1 MAIQHKHIICV
12 ASLAWLLISCLG
24 NPDIQ
29 PPMNTVKPVPPSDL
43 LDDAALVIEP
53 DPNAPSENQIWAA
66 WIRSNHHPI
75 RSLTS
80 EHYDDL
86 QFLKPL
92 LAGRTVVQL
101 GEPAHGVAEIN
112 TLRARL
118 VKFLHEEM
126 AYDVIA
132 FESGLFECYR
142 VNDQAKTLTPTQML
156 TGSLFGIWHTTEM
169 RALFAYIQATQTT
182 DRPLALAGLDIQI
195 SSRQTA
201 ASRPQFLH
209 DVVAK
214 VDPVYADHV
223 YDLDTTFFTALRDE
237 ARDHAA
243 APRRYQDAAYWQ
255 AFRNEYQAL
264 LAFFKT
270 HAEALRRAYPQ
281 TPQTPAMAQQVVWS
295 VIQYIDYMQALRN
308 PVTALAIRDVAM
320 ADNLDFVLATLYP
333 GKKVIVWA
341 HNAHIRYH
349 NQDVQ
354 GDAFWLGH
362 KTMGGWLDE
371 RYFAALYTIGFYLYR
386 GQIASNNRQLVEVP
400 PVHSGSL
407 ESILYRTGRK
417 YAFVDL
423 LHQTHEE
430 GNAWMFTAIQANELT
445 LGYAPITMVPRD
457 QYDGVILIDTVHPPE
472 YLD

>member
-1 MAIQHKHIICV
+1 LII
-12 ASLAWLLISCLG
+12 AWLLVGCQRVA
-24 NPDIQ
+24 DVQ
-29 PPMNTVKPVPPSDL
+29 PPTETVEPPRPTDL
-43 LDDAALVIEP
+43 LDDAALAVEP
-53 DPNAPSENQIWAA
+53 DPNAPPENYTWTA
-66 WIRSNHHPI
+66 WIQANHHPI

-112 TLRARL
+112 TLRVRL

-142 VNDQAKTLTPTQML
+142 INAQAKTLTPTQML

-169 RALFAYIQATQTT
+169 RALFEYIQATQTT
-182 DRPLALAGLDIQI
+182 DHPLMLAGIDIQT
-195 SSRQTA
+195 SSSQTPA
-201 ASRPQFLH
+201 LRPQFLR
-209 DVVAK
+209 DVVAN
-214 VDPVYADHV
+214 VDPAYADHI
-223 YDLDTTFFTALRDE
+223 YDLETAFFTALQDG
-237 ARDHAA
+237 ARDRATA
-243 APRRYQDAAYWQ
+243 LRRYQDTAYWQ
-255 AFRNEYQAL
+255 AFRDEYQAL
-264 LAFFKT
+264 LAFLET
-270 HAEALRRAYPQ
+270 HAEALRQ
-281 TPQTPAMAQQVVWS
+281 TFPHSPKTPVVARQVVWS
-295 VIQYIDYMQALRN
+295 VMQYIDYIQVLHDFGAAMD
-308 PVTALAIRDVAM
+308 IRDVAM
-320 ADNLDFVLATLYP
+320 ADNLDFVLNTLYP
-333 GKKVIVWA
+333 SKKVIVWA

-349 NQDVQ
+349 NQDIQ

-362 KTMGGWLDE
+362 KTMGGWIDE
-371 RYFAALYTIGFYLYR
+371 RYFAAIYTIGFYLYR

-407 ESILYRTGRK
+407 ESILHRTGRK

-423 LHQTHEE
+423 LHQTQEE

-445 LGYAPITMVPRD
+445 SGYAPITMVPRD
-457 QYDGVILIDTVHPPE
+457 QYDGVILIDTVHPPT

>member
-1 MAIQHKHIICV
+1 
-12 ASLAWLLISCLG
+12 
-24 NPDIQ
+24 
-29 PPMNTVKPVPPSDL
+29 MNTVKPVPPSDL
-43 LDDAALVIEP
+43 LDDAALAIEP
-53 DPNAPSENQIWAA
+53 DPNPPSENQIWAA

-126 AYDVIA
+126 EYDVIA

-142 VNDQAKTLTPTQML
+142 VNAQAKTLTPTQML
-156 TGSLFGIWHTTEM
+156 TGSVFGIWHTTEM
-169 RALFAYIQATQTT
+169 RALFAYIQATQAT
-182 DRPLALAGLDIQI
+182 DRPLALAGFDIQI
-195 SSRQTA
+195 SNRRTA
-201 ASRPQFLH
+201 AALRPQFLH
-209 DVVAK
+209 DVVAN

-223 YDLDTTFFTALRDE
+223 YDLETAFFKALQDNAHNITYWKANTPVGSAPFRD
-237 ARDHAA
+237 
-243 APRRYQDAAYWQ
+243 
-255 AFRNEYQAL
+255 EYQAL
-264 LAFFKT
+264 LAFLKT
-270 HAEALRRAYPQ
+270 HETILHQAFPQ
-281 TPQTPAMAQQVVWS
+281 APQTPAVARQIVWS
-295 VIQYIDYMQALRN
+295 MIQYIDYLQVLHDPA
-308 PVTALAIRDVAM
+308 TALAIRDVAM
-320 ADNLDFVLATLYP
+320 AANLDFVLGTLYP

-362 KTMGGWLDE
+362 KTMGGWMDE
-371 RYFAALYTIGFYLYR
+371 RYFAAIYTIGFYLYR

-400 PVHSGSL
+400 PVNSGSL
-407 ESILYRTGRK
+407 ESILYRAGRK
-417 YAFVDL
+417 YVFVDL
-423 LHQTHEE
+423 LHQPHEE
-430 GNAWMFTAIQANELT
+430 GNAWMFTTIQANELT
-445 LGYAPITMVPRD
+445 LEYEPITMVPRD
-457 QYDGVILIDTVHPPE
+457 QYDGIILIDMVHPPE